1 MDDCIKRSDALNRF
15 KEIKESGVSLKD
27 SVYLDGVMAVIE
39 NLPAADVAP
48 VVSCRE
54 YALCSEDASTGKLWC
69 TKPMGCIGCLEV
81 KPDDFCSFGERKKAQ
96 DE

>member
-1 MDDCIKRSDALNRF
+1 MNDYIKRSDALNRF

-48 VVSCRE
+48 VVHARWADGSHGDAKCPVCGRE
-54 YALCSEDASTGKLWC
+54 D
-69 TKPMGCIGCLEV
+69 M
-81 KPDDFCSFGERKKAQ
+81 ERNYNYCPNCGAKM